1 MDKSD
6 VQQRVLSDLN
16 NQFSFREMN
25 GHCVVSTPFR
35 YPDGGFVAVC
45 CKADGDS
52 ILITDEAETFGWL
65 SSQGGSML
73 PTPQQLQIIENIC
86 RDLRLEYDDCKLQAH
101 CRQSDSLTDA
111 ITRAAQAVARV
122 ADISHTS
129 DFMDYESPADSLSRG

>member
-6 VQQRVLSDLN
+6 VLQKVLSDLN
-16 NQFSFREMN
+16 NLFSFREMN

-65 SSQGGSML
+65 SSQGGPML
-73 PTPQQLQIIENIC
+73 PTPQQLQVIENIC
-86 RDLRLEYDDCKLQAH
+86 RSLRVEYDDRELRAYCHQG
-101 CRQSDSLTDA
+101 DSLTDA
-111 ITRAAQAVARV
+111 LTRVAQAVVRV
-122 ADISHTS
+122 ADISQTS
-129 DFMDYESPADSLSRG
+129 DFMEYESPADSVSRG

>member
-6 VQQRVLSDLN
+6 VQQSVLSDLN
-16 NQFSFREMN
+16 SLFSFRELN

-45 CKADGDS
+45 CKAEGDS

-65 SSQGGSML
+65 SSQGGPMV

-86 RDLRLEYDDCKLQAH
+86 RPLRVEYDDCELRAH
-101 CRQSDSLTDA
+101 CHQGDSLTDA
-111 ITRAAQAVARV
+111 ITRVAQAVVRV

-129 DFMDYESPADSLSRG
+129 DFMDYESPADSVGKG

>member
-16 NQFSFREMN
+16 NLFSFRELN
-25 GHCVVSTPFR
+25 GLCVVGTPFR

-45 CKADGDS
+45 CEADGDS

-65 SSQGGSML
+65 SSQGGRMV
-73 PTPQQLQIIENIC
+73 PTQGQLQIIENIC
-86 RDLRLEYDDCKLQAH
+86 RDLQVEYDDCELRAH
-101 CRQSDSLTDA
+101 CHQGDSLTDA
-111 ITRAAQAVARV
+111 ITRVAQAVVRV

-129 DFMDYESPADSLSRG
+129 DFMDCESPADSVSRG

>member
-16 NQFSFREMN
+16 NLFSFRELN
-25 GHCVVSTPFR
+25 GHCVVGTPFR

-65 SSQGGSML
+65 SSQGGPMV

-86 RDLRLEYDDCKLQAH
+86 RDLRLEYDDCELRAH
-101 CRQSDSLTDA
+101 CHQGDSLTDA
-111 ITRAAQAVARV
+111 ITRVAQAVVCV

-129 DFMDYESPADSLSRG
+129 DFMDYESLADSVGRG

>member
-16 NQFSFREMN
+16 NLFSFREMN
-25 GHCVVSTPFR
+25 GHCVVGTPFR

-52 ILITDEAETFGWL
+52 ILITDEAETFGCL
-65 SSQGGSML
+65 SSQGGPMV

-86 RDLRLEYDDCKLQAH
+86 RPLRVEYDDCELRAH
-101 CRQSDSLTDA
+101 CHQGDFLKDALT
-111 ITRAAQAVARV
+111 RVAQAAVRV

-129 DFMDYESPADSLSRG
+129 DFMDYELSAD